1 MFLARATTAFLPPRS
16 SSQQQQQQQQQQR
29 VAAVGSA
36 ATKPSR
42 PGDIGGADGAKHNA
56 EESIDGELVD
66 GALRLIAA
74 LAASGVPEAAVAVAL
89 AAPAVAAGEAAA
101 AAVAVAVAAASR
113 VCSTNC
119 SDTMP

>member
-36 ATKPSR
+36 ATTKPSR

-56 EESIDGELVD
+56 EESIDGELAD
-66 GALRLIAA
+66 GVLRLIAA
-74 LAASGVPEAAVAVAL
+74 LAASGVPEAAVAG
-89 AAPAVAAGEAAA
+89 AVAVAVVAA
-101 AAVAVAVAAASR
+101 AAVAVAAALR

-119 SDTMP
+119 WDTMP

>member
-1 MFLARATTAFLPPRS
+1 M
-16 SSQQQQQQQQQQR
+16 SQLWVRLQQSHPDQ
-29 VAAVGSA
+29 GIS
-36 ATKPSR
+36 
-42 PGDIGGADGAKHNA
+42 GGADGAKHNA

-66 GALRLIAA
+66 GVLRLITA
-74 LAASGVPEAAVAVAL
+74 LAASGVPEAAVALAVALAL

-101 AAVAVAVAAASR
+101 AAAAVAVAAALR